1 MNIKI
6 NEITAALEDWAPL
19 VYQESYDNSRL
30 LFGDQNAAINKVLV
44 SLDVTEQ
51 VVEEAIAQG
60 AKMIVSHHPLIF
72 GGLKSLTGKTGAER
86 ALIKAIQNNIAIYAL
101 HTNLD
106 NVASGV
112 NWEIGRRLGVQ
123 NSKILAPKKGLLKK
137 LVVFVPKADWQKL
150 SEAMWQAGAGSIG
163 NYDQCS
169 FRTEGSGTF
178 RASEVSNP
186 TKGRRGSLHQEE
198 EYRLEVLVEQHR
210 LGGVLKAMLDAHPY
224 EEVAYEIYSIE
235 NEHQDIGSGMVGDLA
250 EAMDA
255 QKILNKIKDTFGGVV
270 RFTKPHKGQIK
281 RLAWCGGSGSFLLE
295 SAKRAGADLFLSSD
309 FKYHQFFEADN
320 EILIADIGHFENEAF
335 TIGLIAE
342 YLRKKFTNFAVLLT
356 ENSTNPIN
364 YL

>member
-1 MNIKI
+1 MSIKI
-6 NEITAALEDWAPL
+6 KEITAALEDWAPL

-30 LFGDQNAAINKVLV
+30 LFGDQNKAIDKVLV
-44 SLDVTEQ
+44 SLDVTEEI
-51 VVEEAIAQG
+51 VDEAVAQG
-60 AKMIVSHHPLIF
+60 VRMIVSHHPLIF
-72 GGLKSLTGKTGAER
+72 GGIKSLTGRNDAER

-106 NVASGV
+106 NVATGV

-123 NSKILAPKKGLLKK
+123 NAKILAPKKGLLKK

-178 RASEVSNP
+178 RASEESNP
-186 TKGRRGSLHQEE
+186 SIGQKGSLHQEE

-210 LGGVLKAMLDAHPY
+210 ESAVLRAMKEAHPY
-224 EEVAYEIYSIE
+224 EEVAYEIYAIE
-235 NEHQDIGSGMVGDLA
+235 NEHQDIGSGMVGDLE
-250 EAMDA
+250 EAVDT
-255 QKILNKIKDTFGGVV
+255 QKYLEKIKETFGGVV
-270 RFTKPHKGQIK
+270 RYTKPPKGQIK
-281 RLAWCGGSGSFLLE
+281 RVAWCGGSGSFLLNA
-295 SAKRAGADLFLSSD
+295 AKRAGADLFLSSD

-342 YLRKKFTNFAVLLT
+342 YLRKKFPNFAVLLT